1 MATYNERLNMI
12 FEKVAE
18 LRDMAKDTTDKY
30 KYYINVRALKNN
42 EKMYAYAYAYSDNV
56 YIGTVNSSSDDVVHI
71 ITKDRPEG
79 MSYDYFYDKILKAL
93 EKLNVGDAM
102 TILKGNRKS
111 IVYRFN

>member
-18 LRDMAKDTTDKY
+18 LRDMAKDTTGKY
-30 KYYINVRALKNN
+30 DNYIKVRDLRGNA
-42 EKMYAYAYAYSDNV
+42 EMFAYSYAYGDVV
-56 YIGTVNSSSDDVVHI
+56 YFGKVSAGFDDIVHI
-71 ITKDRPEG
+71 ITKDRPDG
-79 MSYDYFYDKILKAL
+79 MSYNYFYDKILKAL